1 MRWRKCQNEPVSA
14 EVSRIH
20 TSQSPATARALRSQ
34 DVQAILN
41 ERKSLAAIYI
51 MCRALVAA
59 THSIS
64 KDALGEA
71 VGHSLEELTFEQ
83 LRKPDA
89 KMLIQSANHRANAE
103 LYATLLGNLA
113 NARSVYA
120 PVSAGFCSEYGPT
133 GSRASQTGS
142 WLNLVLLLRVRY
154 PRTRISSSRAL

>member
-1 MRWRKCQNEPVSA
+1 MRWRKCQNDPVSP
-14 EVSRIH
+14 EIFRIH

-34 DVQAILN
+34 DIQAILT

-59 THSIS
+59 TQSIS

-83 LRKPDA
+83 FKKPDV
-89 KMLIQSANHRANAE
+89 KMLTQSANHRANAE

-113 NARSVYA
+113 NVRSVCVPDWSYLQA
-120 PVSAGFCSEYGPT
+120 HQSLTAG
-133 GSRASQTGS
+133 
-142 WLNLVLLLRVRY
+142 LR
-154 PRTRISSSRAL
+154 P